1 MPSKF
6 HNCRE
11 LVAAQAKPTL
21 SLFAFTG
28 EREIVQAASDP
39 LLLHVMVGN
48 TQAISVAREN
58 QRNQRFLDRL
68 DESELVNTLS
78 EQELA
83 SMKQVHA
90 LQEMPYFTLGSAQT
104 PLNDLLNF
112 QVRAEDGSKI
122 KVSPRLLSKYKEQI
136 NFGELKASNHFY
148 YVFAIEASELSALK
162 AGTYSIAVAIDTR
175 KQENMW
181 QGWAHS
187 NTLNVSLSSIHP
199 DPNWEGSSAQA
210 AMFAHYLIN
219 DKRFEFAE
227 LHAHQWTQNHPESV
241 DAFSYLGDA
250 LAGLNQNKKALEA
263 YYKAAANFTL
273 KYGENP
279 VEIPRTLVAQ
289 IDALE
294 ELGENT
300 Q

>member
-1 MPSKF
+1 MLLPSKF

-112 QVRAEDGSKI
+112 QVRAEDGSD
-122 KVSPRLLSKYKEQI
+122 LS
-136 NFGELKASNHFY
+136 
-148 YVFAIEASELSALK
+148 
-162 AGTYSIAVAIDTR
+162 
-175 KQENMW
+175 
-181 QGWAHS
+181 
-187 NTLNVSLSSIHP
+187 
-199 DPNWEGSSAQA
+199 
-210 AMFAHYLIN
+210 
-219 DKRFEFAE
+219 
-227 LHAHQWTQNHPESV
+227 HAHKLS
-241 DAFSYLGDA
+241 
-250 LAGLNQNKKALEA
+250 
-263 YYKAAANFTL
+263 
-273 KYGENP
+273 
-279 VEIPRTLVAQ
+279 
-289 IDALE
+289 
-294 ELGENT
+294 
-300 Q
+300 

>member
-1 MPSKF
+1 
-6 HNCRE
+6 
-11 LVAAQAKPTL
+11 
-21 SLFAFTG
+21 
-28 EREIVQAASDP
+28 
-39 LLLHVMVGN
+39 
-48 TQAISVAREN
+48 
-58 QRNQRFLDRL
+58 
-68 DESELVNTLS
+68 
-78 EQELA
+78 
-83 SMKQVHA
+83 MKQVHA

-219 DKRFEFAE
+219 DKR
-227 LHAHQWTQNHPESV
+227 
-241 DAFSYLGDA
+241 
-250 LAGLNQNKKALEA
+250 
-263 YYKAAANFTL
+263 
-273 KYGENP
+273 
-279 VEIPRTLVAQ
+279 
-289 IDALE
+289 
-294 ELGENT
+294 
-300 Q
+300 

>member
-1 MPSKF
+1 MYSQS
-6 HNCRE
+6 RASE
-11 LVAAQAKPTL
+11 LRRAQGRKPTL
-21 SLFAFTG
+21 SPLQSI
-28 EREIVQAASDP
+28 RASKKTCGK
-39 LLLHVMVGN
+39 VG
-48 TQAISVAREN
+48 
-58 QRNQRFLDRL
+58 
-68 DESELVNTLS
+68 
-78 EQELA
+78 
-83 SMKQVHA
+83 
-90 LQEMPYFTLGSAQT
+90 
-104 PLNDLLNF
+104 
-112 QVRAEDGSKI
+112 
-122 KVSPRLLSKYKEQI
+122 
-136 NFGELKASNHFY
+136 
-148 YVFAIEASELSALK
+148 
-162 AGTYSIAVAIDTR
+162 
-175 KQENMW
+175 
-181 QGWAHS
+181 AHS

-199 DPNWEGSSAQA
+199 GPQTGRVSSAQA